1 VEEHQ
6 KEMAELK
13 VSPGKRFLCKLIFIC
28 RPKPRRNPGLLGRS

>member
-13 VSPGKRFLCKLIFIC
+13 VSPGKRFLCKLIFIF
-28 RPKPRRNPGLLGRS
+28 RPKMRRNLELLERS